1 MMGIVCNFKA
11 GTVDFE
17 FHKMSGPWSPLVVI
31 AHKELVRIME
41 YGPVVITI
49 KVTIPL
55 LQSG

>member
-1 MMGIVCNFKA
+1 
-11 GTVDFE
+11 
-17 FHKMSGPWSPLVVI
+17 MSGPWSPLVVI